1 MKAGGEGDDRG
12 WDGWMASLTRW
23 TWVWASSGSWWW
35 TGRPGLLQSMG
46 SQTVR
51 RDWATELIRVNH
63 VPKPGLQD
71 ILFNKV
77 IMSVPVKGHQP
88 WWKYMLYELELTVR
102 DAVMDSKRCCYAFLK
117 VMGMIGSRKSRDQ
130 VTTLNPLNK
139 VGIMTIMGKRLD
151 DHQGDLT
158 HSHLWGWFIQ
168 NSIPMRI
175 LFNIDNKKESG
186 THEQKCD
193 VSCPHG
199 KPWSLATLFIIYWVG
214 QKVCLGMANWT
225 IFWGLS

>member
-1 MKAGGEGDDRG
+1 MTKVCLVKAMVFSSSHVWMWEVDHKESWVLKNWWFWTVVLEKTLESPLDFKEIKPVNPKGNQSWLFIGRTNAEAESPILWMFWCKELTHWKRPESWERLKAGGEGDDRG
-12 WDGWMASLTRW
+12 WDGWMASLNRW

-88 WWKYMLYELELTVR
+88 WWKCMLYELELTVR
-102 DAVMDSKRCCYAFLK
+102 DAVMDSWKW
-117 VMGMIGSRKSRDQ
+117 
-130 VTTLNPLNK
+130 
-139 VGIMTIMGKRLD
+139 
-151 DHQGDLT
+151 
-158 HSHLWGWFIQ
+158 WGW
-168 NSIPMRI
+168 
-175 LFNIDNKKESG
+175 
-186 THEQKCD
+186 
-193 VSCPHG
+193 
-199 KPWSLATLFIIYWVG
+199 
-214 QKVCLGMANWT
+214 
-225 IFWGLS
+225 